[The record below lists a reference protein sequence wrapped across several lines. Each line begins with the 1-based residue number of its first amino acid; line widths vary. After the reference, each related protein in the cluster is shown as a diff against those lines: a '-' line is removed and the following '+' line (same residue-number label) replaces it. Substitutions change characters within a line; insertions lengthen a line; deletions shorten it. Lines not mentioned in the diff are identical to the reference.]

1 MANNSTLVSVQDFY
15 IDANSPRIKMQVYS
29 LGSSYSHKLL
39 VKNGSTTLLT
49 ITIGSISPM
58 GGNSNT
64 PTSVGWGLN
73 STQVATLGAAFPNVA
88 SFNATFVL
96 QTYNNNTQVG
106 SDSTATANIMVSA
119 ANSSPTM
126 GTWSYADVSTEGYA
140 ISGNTSKIVNSVST
154 IRFSNFTA
162 TAKNG
167 ATIVRYEITA
177 MTGESTSASSAP
189 YDWAWST
196 DYNFGNYTTETAF
209 PFTITAYDSRGFR
222 VSVSNQVSVIPY
234 EPVSV
239 MGMTIRRHSTTPTH
253 PTFVGSGF
261 MQRAGSNNITVSFR
275 YREAGVSSW
284 TSGGTLPFDWQ
295 SGGVVTNRRHF
306 TVNTTAQTVTLA
318 EDKVYVIELT
328 IADNAGSSRAYTQ
341 IAYLTPSHMHLSFRE
356 NSLGIGGVPSTSNA
370 VEIDSAWKLITKG
383 KMDTGSAKYY
393 RSGDYSINM
402 RDSDIIGANGIYF
415 YDLADARDEGL
426 VFPRTT
432 ANKWDTFYVAD
443 GDAYIRRN
451 HDIDAFVSG
460 VRLLTADD
468 LYYKNGDTFTV
479 SNGTFLGH
487 ITSAYKAIRLSVT
500 VPKMLDSITS
510 VTVTT
515 LTGQMRGAKGYLDSD
530 STDRNWKN
538 LGTVTANI
546 ASPNM
551 VRINIDTTNAI
562 SNVDLNTPIE
572 FYSASNGL
580 VLTFNTT

>member
-1 MANNSTLVSVQDFY
+1 M
-15 IDANSPRIKMQVYS
+15 
-29 LGSSYSHKLL
+29 
-39 VKNGSTTLLT
+39 LT

-64 PTSVGWGLN
+64 PTGVGWVLN

-96 QTYNNNTQVG
+96 QTYNNNTQIG
-106 SDSTATANIMVSA
+106 SDSSATANIMVSA

-162 TAKNG
+162 TARNG

-177 MTGESTSASSAP
+177 MTGESTSTTSAP

-196 DYNFGNYTTETAF
+196 NQKLGNQYTTQTEF
-209 PFTITAYDSRGFR
+209 PFTITAYDSRGFS
-222 VSVSNQVSVIPY
+222 VSVPNQVTVIPY
-234 EPVSV
+234 EPVRIHAI
-239 MGMTIRRHSTTPTH
+239 TIRRHSTTPTH
-253 PTFVGSGF
+253 PTFVGSGE
-261 MQRAGSNNITVSFR
+261 MQRVGSNNITVTFR
-275 YREAGVSSW
+275 YREAGVSTW
-284 TSGGTLPFDWQ
+284 TDGGSLPFDWQ

-306 TVNTTAQTVTLA
+306 TINTTAQGVTLA
-318 EDKVYVIELT
+318 TDNVYVIEIT
-328 IADNAGSSRAYTQ
+328 IADKAGSSRAYTQ

-356 NSLGIGGVPSTSNA
+356 ASLGIGGVPSTSNA

-426 VFPRTT
+426 VFPRTV

-468 LYYKNGDTFTV
+468 LSNVTNEIYYKNGDTYTV
-479 SNGTFLGH
+479 SAGILMGH
-487 ITSAYKAIRLSVT
+487 ITSAYKAIRLALI
-500 VPKMLDSITS
+500 VPKMLTNISS
-510 VTVTT
+510 VTVNTM
-515 LTGQMRGAKGYLDSD
+515 TGTMRGNLGYLDSN
-530 STDRNWKN
+530 SSDRNWLN

-546 ASPNM
+546 VAPNM
-551 VRINIDTTNAI
+551 IRINIDTTNAI
-562 SNVDLNTPIE
+562 SNVDLNTPVE
-572 FYSASNGL
+572 FYSATNGIS
-580 VLTFNTT
+580 LTFNA